1 MFVQHILVGPCLNV
15 EVLNK
20 IMQKFDCSVSAAFD
34 HISAPSLVQPL
45 QRAGGQSAVTGGDMR
60 RTRLTR
66 SVQQALC
73 SQIGIRLSQLSHNV
87 FYTL

>member
-1 MFVQHILVGPCLNV
+1 M
-15 EVLNK
+15 
-20 IMQKFDCSVSAAFD
+20 
-34 HISAPSLVQPL
+34 
-45 QRAGGQSAVTGGDMR
+45 TGGDMR

-87 FYTL
+87 FYTRFFFVSFLLRIKNCFHVASLIFTAAAATVASERNSERIALRSLATVS